1 MRTLRYDPG
10 HRWPALQEHMML
22 NTMVGR
28 WRTLTTGQQVLIGG
42 IGLLLVYGLLSSGSL
57 LDPANL
63 AAKAAILLLALPLH
77 ELAHAAAA
85 VALGDNTPRLQGR
98 LTLNPL
104 RHLDP
109 MGALLILLAG
119 FGWAKPVQWNPR
131 NVNIGTRLASVVIPV
146 ARPLTNLLLAA
157 FSMVLLGQFG
167 VSMGSGLLNFLY
179 FFAAINV
186 LLAVFNLIPIPPLDG
201 SHVLF
206 ALLPGDNWQL
216 SAQLSQYGMLVV
228 FAVAFIFPQVIRVP
242 TNAVMQMLAGIF
254 L

>member
-1 MRTLRYDPG
+1 
-10 HRWPALQEHMML
+10 MM
-22 NTMVGR
+22 NTMVDR
-28 WRTLTTGQQVLIGG
+28 WRTLSTTQQVIIGAV
-42 IGLLLVYGLLSSGSL
+42 GLLLVYALLSSGSL

-109 MGALLILLAG
+109 MGSLLILIAG

-131 NVNIGTRLASVVIPV
+131 NVSVDTRLASVII
-146 ARPLTNLLLAA
+146 ALAGPLTNLLLAVV
-157 FSMVLLGQFG
+157 SMFLLGQFG
-167 VSMGSGLLNFLY
+167 LSMGNAAVNFLY
-179 FFAAINV
+179 FFATINV

-216 SAQLSQYGMLVV
+216 RAQLSQYGMLVV

-242 TNAVMQMLAGIF
+242 TSAVMQALAGVF
-254 L
+254 F